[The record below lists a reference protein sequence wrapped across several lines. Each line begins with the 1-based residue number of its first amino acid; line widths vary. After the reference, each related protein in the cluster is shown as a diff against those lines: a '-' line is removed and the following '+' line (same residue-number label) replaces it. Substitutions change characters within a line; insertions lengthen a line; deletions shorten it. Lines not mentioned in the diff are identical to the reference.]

1 MLSIVIMAAGAS
13 QRFGGC
19 KLLAKVNAQPLLEHG
34 IRKAKNLL
42 AEQGTLQVI
51 TGAWHSQ
58 IETAMQNGEL
68 TQTPLLFNSD
78 WEKGLGNSIAFAI
91 RHLPES
97 IEKVLILLADQIA
110 ITTEELQQLINGSQD
125 SDITCAH
132 YAGKRGVPAIFSR
145 SQFKKLVKLNGE
157 QGAKALLHGSDITV
171 KTVIM
176 ESAGLDI
183 DTKQQLERIETGV
196 SYSGLNRMSVR

>member
-1 MLSIVIMAAGAS
+1 MLSIVVMAAGAS

-19 KLLAKVNAQPLLEHG
+19 KLLAKVNGQSLLELSIG
-34 IRKAKNLL
+34 KAKRLV
-42 AEQGTLQVI
+42 AEQGSIQVI
-51 TGAWHSQ
+51 TGAWHPQ

-78 WEKGLGNSIAFAI
+78 WEQGLGNSIAFAI

-97 IEKVLILLADQIA
+97 TEKVLILLADQIA
-110 ITTEELQQLINGSQD
+110 ITTEELQQLINASQD
-125 SDITCAH
+125 CDITCAH

-145 SQFKKLVKLNGE
+145 SQFAKLVGLNGE
-157 QGAKALLHGSDITV
+157 QGAKALLYGPDLRV

-183 DTKQQLERIETGV
+183 DTQQQLEMFKQDQT
-196 SYSGLNRMSVR
+196 ST